1 MALCSSL
8 LLLQVGVNGA
18 GALELETWV
27 PYIMVVIIGA
37 VVGLAEIISTFST
50 TPILALDTRWGWIL
64 VLLNAGAAPVVLWL
78 INRFVPTTT
87 DPLLVALAV
96 GLGFPTLIRTN
107 FTVAKRLEAVEGKDL
122 TVNLGWIYDQFQNLA
137 RTQIDLALVS
147 KRQKLHRDL
156 LKKYLEIKDLVE
168 IAQYLIQERALFSPT
183 EVERM
188 GKYVEGVRDSQVLS
202 DQVKRVTLARFILD
216 TGGPGYVRELVRG
229 VGARALRG
237 S

>member
-1 MALCSSL
+1 MPLSLSL
-8 LLLQVGVNGA
+8 LLLQIGA
-18 GALELETWV
+18 GAASALELEAWV
-27 PYIMVVIIGA
+27 PYIIVILIGA

-50 TPILALDTRWGWIL
+50 TPILALGTRWGWIL
-64 VLLNAGAAPVVLWL
+64 VLLNGGSAALVLWL
-78 INRFVPTTT
+78 VNRFVPTTA

-122 TVNLGWIYDQFQNLA
+122 SVNLGWIYDQFQNLA

-156 LKKYLEIKDLVE
+156 LKKYPEIKDLVE
-168 IAQYLIQERALFSPT
+168 MAQYLIQERALFSSAD
-183 EVERM
+183 VERM
-188 GKYVEGVRDSQVLS
+188 QKYVESVRDSQTLS

-229 VGARALRG
+229 VGPRALRG

>member
-1 MALCSSL
+1 MPLSLNL
-8 LLLQVGVNGA
+8 LLLQIGA
-18 GALELETWV
+18 GATGALELEAWV
-27 PYIMVVIIGA
+27 PYIIVVLIGA

-50 TPILALDTRWGWIL
+50 TPVLAMGTGWGWIL
-64 VLLNAGAAPVVLWL
+64 VLLNAGSAALVLWL
-78 INRFVPTTT
+78 VNRFVPTTT

-107 FTVAKRLEAVEGKDL
+107 FTVAKRLESVEGKDL
-122 TVNLGWIYDQFQNLA
+122 SVNLGWIYDQFQNLA

-156 LKKYLEIKDLVE
+156 LKKYPEIKDLVE
-168 IAQYLIQERALFSPT
+168 IAQYLIQERALFSPAD
-183 EVERM
+183 VERM
-188 GKYVEGVRDSQVLS
+188 QKYVESMRDSQALS
-202 DQVKRVTLARFILD
+202 DQVKRVTLARFILG

-229 VGARALRG
+229 VGARGPRG